1 MIRYLV
7 RKERTDL
14 IKNAL
19 RKLIGQAL
27 INEIDVTEV
36 WTFFCR

>member
-27 INEIDVTEV
+27 RNEIDVTEV
-36 WTFFCR
+36 WICF